1 MSKTPKFEA
10 NDYIQ
15 SIGIVENTSNKNV
28 ITKRPNKSTNRVP
41 VVEVH
46 QTITYL
52 TSTLNNTKVQPQTS
66 LTQIMF
72 IMQSQCLCLPLKQ
85 RPVPIKP
92 FSSGSDY
99 YFLTQKQPNKSTPQT
114 KPSSNLPLQ
123 KSQFSFRQ
131 DNKQT
136 KNF

>member
-1 MSKTPKFEA
+1 MCVDWKLNPDPRTYCHKT
-10 NDYIQ
+10 
-15 SIGIVENTSNKNV
+15 
-28 ITKRPNKSTNRVP
+28 STY
-41 VVEVH
+41 
-46 QTITYL
+46 Q

-66 LTQIMF
+66 LTQILF

-136 KNF
+136 NKKVLIILINQKSSNHTHTHLAK

>member
-1 MSKTPKFEA
+1 MA
-10 NDYIQ
+10 
-15 SIGIVENTSNKNV
+15 
-28 ITKRPNKSTNRVP
+28 TKRGKKIAQNHFPRKSTNRLP
-41 VVEVH
+41 VIEVH
-46 QTITYL
+46 QTTTYL

-66 LTQIMF
+66 LTQILF
-72 IMQSQCLCLPLKQ
+72 IMQTQCLCLPLKQ

-131 DNKQT
+131 DNKQSNKKVLIILYSYASRKIKIFT
-136 KNF
+136 